1 MNIALLAVPAAVA
14 ACFVRLLSPP
24 RRAMHDGMPPRFDAS
39 TRRPALHQS
48 TRRLL
53 WRAKSAAQALESAGP
68 AGPAQLPAASG
79 SSSPANASHAC
90 APAVTWHA
98 SRAVRWKEWLAR
110 VLRAPHAEQRTHAYL
125 DSFSL
130 LECAPVAAFVLDAQ
144 GQVMCANAHA
154 ERLFHGQQGQLSGL
168 GIDMLVPHLWS
179 AVQRDA
185 QSLQV
190 EPAAPVDMF
199 RTPPSAPAAAPA
211 LTRETRAKRRDGS
224 DFPAQVVLHPIAWQ
238 GASAM
243 LGFVCDRTE
252 SYELKRDR
260 QELAHLTRVSTLGE
274 LAGSLAHELNQP
286 LTAILSN
293 VQAAQRFIEHEPPDL
308 AEVRDILN
316 DIVDDSCRASEV
328 IRRIRAFVKKEELE
342 LVRLDIGGVLR
353 DVVQLVHSDAIVRG
367 VHLSLDVDEHLPPV
381 RGDKV
386 QLQQVMLNLIVNA
399 FDAVRD
405 VDPLDRVVTAFAG
418 RDRDGMIR
426 VAVRDRG
433 HGMSAD
439 RLERIFKP
447 FVTSKAQGLGL
458 GLSISR
464 SIVEMH
470 RGRLWAEKNSDQGM
484 TFHVTLPPWNEPATA
499 RATE

>member
-1 MNIALLAVPAAVA
+1 
-14 ACFVRLLSPP
+14 
-24 RRAMHDGMPPRFDAS
+24 
-39 TRRPALHQS
+39 
-48 TRRLL
+48 
-53 WRAKSAAQALESAGP
+53 
-68 AGPAQLPAASG
+68 
-79 SSSPANASHAC
+79 
-90 APAVTWHA
+90 
-98 SRAVRWKEWLAR
+98 
-110 VLRAPHAEQRTHAYL
+110 
-125 DSFSL
+125 
-130 LECAPVAAFVLDAQ
+130 
-144 GQVMCANAHA
+144 
-154 ERLFHGQQGQLSGL
+154 
-168 GIDMLVPHLWS
+168 
-179 AVQRDA
+179 
-185 QSLQV
+185 
-190 EPAAPVDMF
+190 
-199 RTPPSAPAAAPA
+199 
-211 LTRETRAKRRDGS
+211 
-224 DFPAQVVLHPIAWQ
+224 
-238 GASAM
+238 M

-293 VQAAQRFIEHEPPDL
+293 VQAAQRFIEHDPPDL

-484 TFHVTLPPWNEPATA
+484 TFHVTLPPWNEQATA

>member
-1 MNIALLAVPAAVA
+1 MNIAILAIPAALAVSAARRLALPRSAAAAGLPA
-14 ACFVRLLSPP
+14 P
-24 RRAMHDGMPPRFDAS
+24 FDVLPS
-39 TRRPALHQS
+39 RPAL
-48 TRRLL
+48 RRVEALL
-53 WRAKSAAQALESAGP
+53 LRARTAAHALTP
-68 AGPAQLPAASG
+68 AGAIAAAPLQPG
-79 SSSPANASHAC
+79 LGLYASAD
-90 APAVTWHA
+90 AAWYEP
-98 SRAVRWKEWLAR
+98 RAAGWKERLAR
-110 VLRAPHAEQRTHAYL
+110 ALRMRWPRRRAYL
-125 DSFSL
+125 HRDSFGL

-144 GQVMCANAHA
+144 GHVLHANGHAARLFQYQHA
-154 ERLFHGQQGQLSGL
+154 ELSGMPVDL
-168 GIDMLVPHLWS
+168 LVPHLWS
-179 AVQRDA
+179 TIQREA
-185 QSLQV
+185 
-190 EPAAPVDMF
+190 PASRTAPVSHDAGPQPSQ
-199 RTPPSAPAAAPA
+199 TAPPI
-211 LTRETRAKRRDGS
+211 TRETRVKRRDGS
-224 DFPAQVVLHPIAWQ
+224 DFPAQVALHAIQWQ
-238 GASAM
+238 GAPAT

-293 VQAAQRFIEHEPPDL
+293 VQAAQRFIDHEPPDL
-308 AEVRDILN
+308 AEVREILN

-342 LVRLDIGGVLR
+342 LVRLDIGTVLR
-353 DVVQLVHSDAIVRG
+353 DVMQLVHSDAIVRG
-367 VHLSLDVDEHLPPV
+367 VHLSLDIDEHLPPL

-386 QLQQVMLNLIVNA
+386 QLQQVILNLLVNA

-405 VDPLDRVVTAFAG
+405 VEPFDRVVTAFAG

-433 HGMSAD
+433 HGMTVD

-484 TFHVTLPPWNEPATA
+484 TFYVTLPPWSEPETA
-499 RATE
+499 RRAS